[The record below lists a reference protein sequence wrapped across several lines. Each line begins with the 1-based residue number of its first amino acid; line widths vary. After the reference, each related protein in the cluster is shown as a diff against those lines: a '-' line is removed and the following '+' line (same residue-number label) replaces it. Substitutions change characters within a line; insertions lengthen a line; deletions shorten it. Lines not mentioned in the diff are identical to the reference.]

1 MPVDTDI
8 LPPRYRSPKR
18 IALGGMGEVYRATDA
33 VLGRAVA
40 VKLLAERYARDE
52 SIRGRFTREALA
64 AARLSGE
71 PNIVTVFD
79 VGEHAERPFIVMEY
93 LGGGSLEERIRAG
106 GVQEVGQALEWLEQA
121 ATALDA
127 AHRHGVVHRDVKPA
141 NLMLDRNGTVHVADF
156 GIASAAGTDSL
167 TMTGTV
173 LGTAGYLSPEQAQGE
188 RATPASDRYS
198 LAVVAFELLSGRRP
212 FESDS
217 ITAEAT
223 AHVNAPVPSIAEL
236 CEGLPAEL
244 DTVFRRALAK
254 DPERRFET
262 ASEFVSALRA
272 ALSEAAGAT
281 RPFQLPASTGPTR
294 SVLTPVSR
302 RRTRRR
308 RWPVLVALLA
318 LAAVGGAIAAIVLS
332 NGNDKSNASAPPRE
346 RTVTV
351 TRQSNT
357 GPTTVTTQA
366 QQPPP
371 TPATSSLS
379 GSALNDAGYTK
390 MQAGDYTGALPLLRQ
405 AVTKLNG
412 VGYPYEAYANY
423 NLGYTL
429 LQLGSCS
436 ESIPYLKAAAQLE
449 PQRHEPKDAL
459 KRAKHC

>member
-390 MQAGDYTGALPLLRQ
+390 MQAGDYTGALPLLRR

-436 ESIPYLKAAAQLE
+436 ESIPYLKTAAHLE

-459 KRAKHC
+459 KRAKRC

>member
-436 ESIPYLKAAAQLE
+436 ESIPYLKTAAHLE

-459 KRAKHC
+459 KRAKRC